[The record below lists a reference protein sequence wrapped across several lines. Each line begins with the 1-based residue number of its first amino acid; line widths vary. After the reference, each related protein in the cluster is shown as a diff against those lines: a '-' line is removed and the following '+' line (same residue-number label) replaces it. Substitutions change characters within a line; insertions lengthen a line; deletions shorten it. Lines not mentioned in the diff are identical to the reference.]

1 MLQLNEGAFGARGGV
16 GQSCLSG
23 HVVVSLVPRH
33 IIRQGVPPE
42 GSCMR
47 YFLAACFLGLG
58 LGVALGLLLVTLGD
72 AWESFDPNEA
82 PAFLRL
88 PASGFRALRSHAIDL
103 VDTLTTAH
111 PDENPT
117 PPSRLSRDR
126 GNHTSCAA
134 C

>member
-1 MLQLNEGAFGARGGV
+1 MGEGAFRARGGEGHV
-16 GQSCLSG
+16 CVSG
-23 HVVVSLVPRH
+23 HAVVSLVPRH
-33 IIRQGVPPE
+33 IIHQSVPPE

-72 AWESFDPNEA
+72 ALESFDPEAA

-88 PASGFRALRSHAIDL
+88 PAGGFRALRSHAIDL
-103 VDTLTTAH
+103 VDTLTTAR
-111 PDENPT
+111 PDEDPT
-117 PPSRLSRDR
+117 LPSRLSRDR
-126 GNHTSCAA
+126 GSHTSCAA